1 MTPLSAT
8 VVTESVRGIEPPAEM
23 WRTRAVMAETS
34 YLFSQSESSFIAVVT
49 HAGVI
54 RAVLRTLCGLD
65 EKTTWTLTK
74 THCCIFRYAHH
85 SHPDRRL
92 QEVLG

>member
-8 VVTESVRGIEPPAEM
+8 VVIESIRGTEPPAEM
-23 WRTRAVMAETS
+23 WKTRAVMA
-34 YLFSQSESSFIAVVT
+34 FSHSGSSLIAVVT
-49 HAGVI
+49 HAGVM

-74 THCCIFRYAHH
+74 PHCYIFRYAHH

>member
-8 VVTESVRGIEPPAEM
+8 VVTESIPGIEPPPAEM
-23 WRTRAVMAETS
+23 WRTRAVMA
-34 YLFSQSESSFIAVVT
+34 FSQSESSLIAIVT
-49 HAGVI
+49 HAGVT

-74 THCCIFRYAHH
+74 PHCCIFRYADH

>member
-1 MTPLSAT
+1 MTPLSAP
-8 VVTESVRGIEPPAEM
+8 VVTASIRCIEPPAEM

-34 YLFSQSESSFIAVVT
+34 YLFSSLIAVVT
-49 HAGVI
+49 HAGFMRV
-54 RAVLRTLCGLD
+54 VLRTLCGLD

-74 THCCIFRYAHH
+74 PHCCIFRYVRH

-92 QEVLG
+92 QEVLV